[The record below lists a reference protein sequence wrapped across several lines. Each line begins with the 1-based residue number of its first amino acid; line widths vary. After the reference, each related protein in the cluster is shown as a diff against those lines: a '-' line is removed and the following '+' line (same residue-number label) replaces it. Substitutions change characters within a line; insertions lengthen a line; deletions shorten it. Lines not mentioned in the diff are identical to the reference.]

1 MSDYI
6 KTRLCQIDLEIF
18 KPKKFAADKHFDH
31 SLEKLNMWRRFIPLY
46 REMVTETLEQVF
58 RFPCHTETFFS
69 ANGTM
74 TQEQLATTNGTIH
87 GEAMLHGQEGP
98 IQLTPAPLPETII
111 PRTGRDSPGTTTNP
125 ASPQVSTPAR
135 PRLGSIA
142 AYKND
147 FVLVLSYLEEYQKRI
162 DRLTKVVT
170 AAIQIK
176 DSRRG
181 LRDGRNLGRLTG
193 LATFFIPFS
202 LIATTF
208 CMQANVTEISI
219 ETVRLYFAS
228 SVPLAVA
235 TALIAWVLSHRSM
248 QKWWTMLVDVIT
260 GKGKKEKGKES

>member
-6 KTRLCQIDLEIF
+6 KTRLCQIDLEIV
-18 KPKKFAADKHFDH
+18 KPKKFAADKHVDNA
-31 SLEKLNMWRRFIPLY
+31 LEKLNMWRRFIPLY

-69 ANGTM
+69 ANGI
-74 TQEQLATTNGTIH
+74 IH
-87 GEAMLHGQEGP
+87 REAILHGQEEL
-98 IQLTPAPLPETII
+98 IQLTPATLPETII
-111 PRTGRDSPGTTTNP
+111 PQTGKDNPGTTASP

-147 FVLVLSYLEEYQKRI
+147 FMLILSYLEEYQKRI
-162 DRLTKVVT
+162 DRLTPVVT
-170 AAIQIK
+170 AAMQIE

-202 LIATTF
+202 LIATAF
-208 CMQANVTEISI
+208 CMQTKVTDISI

-228 SVPLAVA
+228 SVPLAVV
-235 TALIAWVLSHRSM
+235 TVLIAWVLSHRWM
-248 QKWWTMLVDVIT
+248 QKWWTRLVYVIT
-260 GKGKKEKGKES
+260 REGKKEKEEEG